1 MIQFTK
7 VRFKNLGSFGNYF
20 TEIEFDK
27 NKSTLVSGSNGHGKS
42 FALLDS
48 ITFALFGK
56 PFRKINIPQLINS
69 INDKDCVVE
78 VFFNIGNDSYLVR
91 RGLKPKI
98 FEIYKNDQLL
108 NQSAKSKDYQKV
120 LEEQILKMNYK
131 SFTQVVILGS
141 SSFVPFMQLPAAE
154 RRSIIE
160 DILDINIFTTMNT
173 VLKTKLSGAKETLRE
188 LTYQSD
194 LLCEKV
200 SLQQNYISKLET
212 QSKDLIDKNIK
223 EIEEMKV
230 IQDDYMKLISETK
243 QFIAE
248 IQTNHISETDA
259 RKKLSKLE
267 TLSQQ
272 IKSNIKKIQDEIG
285 FFDKSNCPT
294 CMQQIDKNKQEIRDH
309 ICTKNKKRDEYEKA
323 LVEINELIEKQL
335 KELEQ
340 AKAVSVEIYRL
351 QEEISRYN
359 GKIQSCNDYISK
371 LNAQITQ
378 LSTENKEKEQEQ
390 IKLQDLNAKLS
401 AVETD
406 KKDLVEDLHLYDI
419 ASILLKD
426 SGIKAKI
433 IKHYLPIMNKLI
445 NKYLADMDFFANFVL
460 DEEFNETIKSRYRD
474 TFSYMSFSEGEKLRI
489 DLALLLAWREIA
501 RIKNSA
507 NTNILIL
514 DEVFDSSLDV
524 GGTEE
529 FMKLLKTLS
538 NNTHVIVI
546 SHKADQL
553 TEKFERTISFEK
565 QNNFSKMV
573 IN

>member
-173 VLKTKLSGAKETLRE
+173 ILKTKLSGAKETLRE

-194 LLCEKV
+194 LLTEKV

-223 EIEEMKV
+223 EIEEMKD
-230 IQDDYMKLISETK
+230 IQDDYMKMISETK
-243 QFIAE
+243 EFIGE
-248 IQTNHISETDA
+248 IQSKHVSEPDA

-267 TLSQQ
+267 TLTQQ

-294 CMQQIDKNKQEIRDH
+294 CMQQIDKTKQEIQDH
-309 ICTKNKKRDEYEKA
+309 ICAKNEKRGEYEKA
-323 LVEINELIEKQL
+323 LLEISELMEKQM

-340 AKAVSVEIYRL
+340 AKLVSIEVYRL

-378 LSTENKEKEQEQ
+378 LSTENKEKDQEQ
-390 IKLQDLNAKLS
+390 IKLQDLNTKLS
-401 AVETD
+401 AVEAD

-445 NKYLADMDFFANFVL
+445 NKYLSDMDFFANFVL